1 VCLSL
6 VHGQVHPT
14 QHNGVKFGSESSKQ
28 NKDNIMVGE
37 YNMLLESH
45 SSTLD
50 VEILNRQT
58 LLFLSLGRYL
68 YWWSISSEIII
79 SPSSLWFII
88 YIYYWNLQLLNNIV
102 INKTMVLLSQVQVYL
117 AGRLWLC
124 WLGSLVLLPRKH
136 IWFSNLSMLS
146 VPDEGYSRNLPCT
159 IMWYLRF
166 YL

>member
-1 VCLSL
+1 M
-6 VHGQVHPT
+6 
-14 QHNGVKFGSESSKQ
+14 FGSESWKQ
-28 NKDNIMVGE
+28 NKDNIIVGE
-37 YNMLLESH
+37 YSMLLVSH

-79 SPSSLWFII
+79 SPSSQWFII

-102 INKTMVLLSQVQVYL
+102 INKTMVLIPQVQVSL
-117 AGRLWLC
+117 ASRLWLC
-124 WLGSLVLLPRKH
+124 CLGHLVLLLRKH
-136 IWFSNLSMLS
+136 IWLSNLSILS
-146 VPDEGYSRNLPCT
+146 VPYEGYSRNAPCA
-159 IMWYLRF
+159 IMWFLRF